1 MKRKKHKK
9 DKEIKSIIGAI
20 LFLTVIILLITA
32 IVRIEKSI
40 CPVAVN
46 QAIYYSRTDVNKTIS
61 GIISEYLEENRY
73 TYNDFAVV
81 LYDSE
86 KKVASVET
94 LSYNINK
101 VQSELSL
108 EINEEFSEA
117 SGGAIEIPLG
127 TLMNSYLLA
136 GKGPVIRLRVC
147 PARDAEVK
155 LTSTFENAGINQT
168 KHRISAVITTEIN
181 SSIPLYSFSTKTSYE
196 FLIAE
201 NIIVGEI
208 PQLYMN

>member
-1 MKRKKHKK
+1 MKRSRRKKPKQ
-9 DKEIKSIIGAI
+9 IKCRIGAI
-20 LFLTVIILLITA
+20 LFITVIILLITA
-32 IVRIEKSI
+32 IAKAEKSI
-40 CPVAVN
+40 RPVAVN
-46 QAIYYSRTDVNKTIS
+46 QAIYYSRTGVNKTIS
-61 GIISEYLEENRY
+61 GIISEYLDKNRY
-73 TYNDFAVV
+73 TYSDFAVV

-86 KKVASVET
+86 NKVASIET

-101 VQSELSL
+101 VQSELSF
-108 EINEEFSEA
+108 EINEEFSET
-117 SGGAIEIPLG
+117 SRGTIEIPLG

-136 GKGPVIRLRVC
+136 GKGPEIKLRVC

-181 SSIPLYSFSTKTSYE
+181 SSIPLYSFKTETSYE